1 MQQTDSGASAPRRLA
16 FPRYAVALLFVIY
29 MLNFLDRQI
38 INILAEP
45 IKHDLGLADWQL
57 GAMTGL
63 AFALFY
69 TTLGLPIARLA
80 DRHHRGKIIA
90 VSLLLWSGFTALC
103 GLAGNFVQ
111 LLLFRIGV
119 GMGEAGCSPAAQSLI
134 TDITAKEQR
143 ARALSLYAMG
153 IPIGSLLGMIIG
165 GVAVD
170 IWGWR
175 HALIFVGAPGVLV
188 AFLALFTLR
197 DPRADRDVTAMREA
211 GASQGDERIPTLREA
226 ARELAGKPSF
236 WWISVGTALT
246 SFVGYGHQT
255 FFASFFLRNHKAE
268 LAALADTLNLGVT
281 GLLGISLG
289 LVLGIGG
296 SLGTY
301 IGGVATDR
309 FIRRGPEVYAT
320 VPAIGAALAI
330 PFFIIA
336 FLLPSGLWAMLLLLV
351 PTVFKNMWYGPVF
364 SSIQSVVHQRS
375 RATATAVFLFILNA
389 LGLGLGP
396 ISIGLVSDI
405 LSKSLG
411 EGEGLRWA
419 MILLTLFSL
428 LAVACFWQ
436 ARKSIARDQVP

>member
-1 MQQTDSGASAPRRLA
+1 MQQTDSRASAPRPLA
-16 FPRYAVALLFVIY
+16 FPRYAIALLFVIY
-29 MLNFLDRQI
+29 TLNFLDRQI

-90 VSLLLWSGFTALC
+90 VSLFIWSGFTALC
-103 GLAGNFVQ
+103 GLAGNFAQ
-111 LLLFRIGV
+111 LLFFRIGV

-134 TDITAKEQR
+134 SDITAKEQR

-175 HALIFVGAPGVLV
+175 HALMFVGAPGVVV
-188 AFLALFTLR
+188 ALLALFTLR
-197 DPRADRDVTAMREA
+197 DPRMDKRRSARA
-211 GASQGDERIPTLREA
+211 GAMSGGEVPSLREA
-226 ARELAGKPSF
+226 ARELASKPSF

-255 FFASFFLRNHKAE
+255 FFASFFLRNHNAE
-268 LAALADTLNLGVT
+268 LAAFADTLGLGVT

-309 FIRRGPEVYAT
+309 FIRRGPEVYAY

-351 PTVFKNMWYGPVF
+351 PTIFKNMWYGPVF

-396 ISIGLVSDI
+396 ISIGFVSDM

-411 EGEGLRWA
+411 EAEGLRWA
-419 MILLTLFSL
+419 MIMLTLFSL

>member
-1 MQQTDSGASAPRRLA
+1 MQETDTGATAPRPLA
-16 FPRYAVALLFVIY
+16 FPGYAIALLFVIY
-29 MLNFLDRQI
+29 TLNFLDRQI

-90 VSLLLWSGFTALC
+90 ISLLIWSGFTALC

-134 TDITAKEQR
+134 SDIAAKEQR

-153 IPIGSLLGMIIG
+153 IPIGSLLGMVIG

-175 HALIFVGAPGVLV
+175 HALMFVGAPGVLV
-188 AFLALFTLR
+188 AVLALFTLR
-197 DPRADRDVTAMREA
+197 DPRADKRASDARTATA
-211 GASQGDERIPTLREA
+211 PGADEVPTLREA
-226 ARELAGKPSF
+226 ARELASKPSF

-268 LAALADTLNLGVT
+268 LAAFADALGLGVT
-281 GLLGISLG
+281 GLLGIALG
-289 LVLGIGG
+289 LVLGVGG

-301 IGGVATDR
+301 IGGIATDR
-309 FIRRGPEVYAT
+309 FIRRGPEVYAY

-330 PFFIIA
+330 PFFIVA
-336 FLLPSGLWAMLLLLV
+336 FLLPSGLWAMLLLFV
-351 PTVFKNMWYGPVF
+351 PTIFKNMWYGPVF

-396 ISIGLVSDI
+396 ISIGFVSDL

-411 EGEGLRWA
+411 EAEGLRWA
-419 MILLTLFSL
+419 MITLTLFSL

-436 ARKSIARDQVP
+436 ARKSIARDQVQ

>member
-1 MQQTDSGASAPRRLA
+1 MQQPDSAQAAHVPA
-16 FPRYAVALLFVIY
+16 KFPRYAVALLFVIY
-29 MLNFLDRQI
+29 TLNFLDRQI

-45 IKHDLGLADWQL
+45 IKHDLELADWQL

-90 VSLLLWSGFTALC
+90 IALFVWSGFTALC
-103 GLAGNFVQ
+103 GSATSFVQ

-134 TDITAKEQR
+134 GDITSKQQR

-165 GVAVD
+165 GIAVD

-175 HALIFVGAPGVLV
+175 HALVFVGAPGVLV
-188 AFLALFTLR
+188 ALLALFTLK
-197 DPRADRDVTAMREA
+197 DPRANAASKDAATGEA
-211 GASQGDERIPTLREA
+211 EAVPTFREA
-226 ARELAGKPSF
+226 ARELASKSSF
-236 WWISVGTALT
+236 WWISIGTALT
-246 SFVGYGHQT
+246 SFVGYGHQA
-255 FFASFFLRNHKAE
+255 FYASFFLRNHRVE
-268 LAALADTLNLGVT
+268 LASIADSFGLGVT
-281 GLLGISLG
+281 GFLGIALG
-289 LVLGIGG
+289 LVLGVGG

-301 IGGVATDR
+301 IGGLVTDR
-309 FIRRGPEVYAT
+309 FIGRGPEVYAY
-320 VPAIGAALAI
+320 VPAFGAAIAA
-330 PFFIIA
+330 PFFLVA
-336 FLLPSGLWAMLLLLV
+336 FLLPSGMWAMIVLLV

-396 ISIGLVSDI
+396 IMIGALSDT
-405 LSKSLG
+405 LARSLG
-411 EGEGLRWA
+411 EAEGLRWA
-419 MILLTLFSL
+419 MIILTAVSL
-428 LAVACFWQ
+428 LAVVCFWK
-436 ARKSIARDQVP
+436 ARKSIGRDQVQ